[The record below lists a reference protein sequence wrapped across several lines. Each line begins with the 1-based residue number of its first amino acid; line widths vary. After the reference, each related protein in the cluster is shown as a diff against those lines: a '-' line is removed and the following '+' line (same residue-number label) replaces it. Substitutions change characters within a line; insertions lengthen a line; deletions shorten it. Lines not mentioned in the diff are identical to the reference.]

1 MKLNIEPQV
10 IIHGWLGGLGSSIAT
25 MRGPQDCPGHPPFL
39 QLISSLILEDCAHI
53 DREISEGLSTEMFSE
68 ATSIFS
74 L

>member
-25 MRGPQDCPGHPPFL
+25 MRGPMTVLATHLSF
-39 QLISSLILEDCAHI
+39 SSYPVSYWSTLPTLT
-53 DREISEGLSTEMFSE
+53 EISERLSLEMFSE
-68 ATSIFS
+68 PTPIFS